1 MRIMKPSD
9 LFHTAA
15 EHHRRYELLVQ
26 SVMDYAIYML
36 DLDGRI
42 ITWNAGAQR
51 IKGYSAEEII
61 GQHFSRFFAAE
72 DQADGKPHR
81 LLSEA
86 YAQTRCQDEGWRV
99 RKDGSRF
106 WAKIALDLIR
116 DDAGNP
122 VGFAKVTRDISER
135 HEAERQLDQV
145 RAELFQAQK
154 LEALGQLTGG
164 LAHDFNNLLTIILS
178 SAKMAQKS
186 DNSERVAIML
196 GHIVDA
202 GERGS
207 RLTRQLLTFARH
219 KEAGSQRLDVGEM
232 LATTH
237 ALLAQALPKRI
248 SFAVHTQTGLH
259 AVDADPSQL
268 EMVLLNLTLNA
279 RDAIG
284 DEGSIS
290 VHASNA
296 LLDEG
301 PHGLLGE
308 FVRITIADT
317 GAGIDEHTR
326 QRIFEPFFT
335 TKAFGQ
341 GTGLGLSQAY
351 GFARHVNGDL
361 RVDSV
366 VGQGTQMHL
375 YIPAASLP
383 IAPSSSSK
391 KVQCDDSEKQVRID

>member
-1 MRIMKPSD
+1 MKPSD
-9 LFHTAA
+9 IFHTAA

-51 IKGYSAEEII
+51 IKGYSTEDII
-61 GQHFSRFFAAE
+61 GQHFSRFFGAD

-81 LLSEA
+81 LLSQA
-86 YAQTRCQDEGWRV
+86 YAQGRCQDEGWRV

-106 WAKIALDLIR
+106 WARIALDLIR
-116 DDAGNP
+116 DDSGNP
-122 VGFAKVTRDISER
+122 IGFAKVTRDITER

-186 DNSERVAIML
+186 ANPERVAAML
-196 GHIVDA
+196 ANIVDA

-232 LATTH
+232 LATTQ

-248 SFAVHTQTGLH
+248 TLQVQAPPDLWQ
-259 AVDADPSQL
+259 VDADPSQL

-279 RDAIG
+279 RDAISA
-284 DEGSIS
+284 EGCIH
-290 VHASNA
+290 VHASNQH
-296 LLDEG
+296 LDEG
-301 PHGLLGE
+301 THGLLGD
-308 FVRITIADT
+308 FVCITVADT
-317 GAGIDEHTR
+317 GAGIDEYTR

-366 VGQGTQMHL
+366 VGEGTQMHL
-375 YIPAASLP
+375 YIPAAL
-383 IAPSSSSK
+383 
-391 KVQCDDSEKQVRID
+391 